1 MLKRIKCKQ
10 IITKNAVI
18 DGYIYVENG
27 KIVDVSRVEKFA
39 DESVDYSDFI
49 ITPGFVEIHCH
60 GGKGG
65 DFLSADPDS
74 VLMACDFHLSHGTTS
89 ICPTISTAPFKTMS
103 AAVAAIAEA
112 KKSGKSKIKI
122 IGSHLEGP
130 YLSLAQTGAQS
141 PDSITEPKRE
151 EYEQLVAEYGDT
163 IARWSYAPERD
174 DGSFAAFLNENGILL
189 SAGHTDAT
197 YPDMKRGMENGLKLV
212 THLYSCTSTITRV
225 GGFRRLGVIESA
237 YLEDDMF
244 VELIADGKHLPH
256 DLLRLIL
263 KIKTPE
269 RVVLVSDCLALT
281 GTGTTEGVMSGVEF
295 IVEDGVCKLRDRT
308 AFAGSIATSEVLFR
322 TVLEVGCSLTDAALM
337 TSTNPASLLGLNT
350 GEIKAG
356 FDADLAVLDKST
368 YEVKAVFSQ
377 GERVIG

>member
-1 MLKRIKCKQ
+1 MKIRIKCKQ

-18 DGYIYVENG
+18 DGYVYIEDG
-27 KIVDVSRVEKFA
+27 KITDVSRIEKA
-39 DESVDYSDFI
+39 CDESLDYSDCI
-49 ITPGFVEIHCH
+49 LAPGFVEIHCH
-60 GGKGG
+60 GGAGG
-65 DFLSADPDS
+65 DFLSESAES
-74 VLMACDFHLSHGTTS
+74 VLKACDFHLSHGATS
-89 ICPTISTAPFKTMS
+89 ICPTISTAPFKTMR

-112 KKSGKSKIKI
+112 KKSARSKINI
-122 IGSHLEGP
+122 VGSHLEGP

-151 EYEQLVAEYGDT
+151 EYEALIKEYGDT

-174 DGSFAAFLNENGILL
+174 DGSFAKFLRENGILL

-263 KIKTPE
+263 KIKTPK

-322 TVLEVGCSLTDAALM
+322 TALEVGCSLTDAALM
-337 TSTNPASLLGLNT
+337 TSTNPASLLGLNK

-356 FDADLAVLDKST
+356 FDADLTVLDREG
-368 YEVKAVFSQ
+368 YNVRAVFVA
-377 GERVIG
+377 GEKVRG